1 MFVRQNIILLSL
13 IISLHAASLFAQAPD
28 TMWTRTYGGNE
39 YDVGKSVVQT
49 IDGGFV
55 VTGHSESFGEGDA
68 DIYLIKTDS
77 GGDTL
82 WTRTYGGTESDYSN
96 SVVQTGD
103 GGYIIAGSTHSF
115 GEGEV
120 NIYLL
125 KVDASG
131 DTLWTRTYGGAGGES
146 GLSVQETSDGGYIIT
161 GSTSSYGEGYHDVYL
176 IKTDSSGD
184 TLWTKAYG
192 GWDWE
197 IGWSVQET
205 SDGGYVIA
213 GTTHSFGE
221 GDLDVYLLKT
231 DANGDT
237 LWTKTFGGAEADRA
251 YSITQTAEDGYLIAG
266 ITRSF
271 GVDET
276 DVYLIK
282 TDAGGDSL
290 WTRTYGG
297 IGYDVGLSIRQTSN
311 GRFIITGFTN
321 SHNEVNYD
329 IYVIKIDADGDTL
342 WTKMY
347 GGAETDQG
355 YSVTQT
361 ADGGYL
367 VAGATRS
374 FGQGNYDVYLIRLTA
389 DQTDM
394 EDSNALPIIFSLHQ
408 NHPNPFNVSTII
420 LYSLPEAAD
429 VTIKIYDILG
439 RRVETLI
446 RKQQPAGYHQVIW
459 DGREKPSGVYFV
471 RLEAGGRSENVKMV
485 LLK

>member
-1 MFVRQNIILLSL
+1 MFIRQTIVLLSL
-13 IISLHAASLFAQAPD
+13 IISLHVANLLAQAPD
-28 TMWTRTYGGNE
+28 TLWTRTYGGNE
-39 YDVGKSVVQT
+39 YDAGKSVVQT
-49 IDGGFV
+49 IDGGFIIAGG
-55 VTGHSESFGEGDA
+55 TDSFGAGQRDVY
-68 DIYLIKTDS
+68 IIKTNFT
-77 GGDTL
+77 GDTL
-82 WTRTYGGTESDYSN
+82 WTRTYGGTDSDYSN
-96 SVVQTGD
+96 SVAQTVD
-103 GGYIIAGSTHSF
+103 GGYIIAGTTHSF

-131 DTLWTRTYGGAGGES
+131 DTLWTRTYGGTGGES
-146 GLSVQETSDGGYIIT
+146 GLSAQETSDGGYIIT

-192 GWDWE
+192 GVDWE

-282 TDAGGDSL
+282 TDASGDSL

-297 IGYDVGLSIRQTSN
+297 IGYDVGLSIRQTSDV
-311 GRFIITGFTN
+311 RFIITGFTN
-321 SHNEVNYD
+321 SFSEDNSD

-342 WTKMY
+342 WTKTY
-347 GGAETDQG
+347 GGAENDQG
-355 YSVTQT
+355 FSVTQT

-394 EDSNALPIIFSLHQ
+394 EDRDALPIIFSLDQ
-408 NHPNPFNVSTII
+408 NYPNPFNVSTII
-420 LYSLPEAAD
+420 LYSLPEATD
-429 VTIKIYDILG
+429 VTIEIYNILG
-439 RRVETLI
+439 
-446 RKQQPAGYHQVIW
+446 QQVAILFDGFQQAGEHTIVW
-459 DGREKPSGVYFV
+459 DASDYPSGVYFV
-471 RLEAGGRSENVKMV
+471 RLETTEKSTHIKMV